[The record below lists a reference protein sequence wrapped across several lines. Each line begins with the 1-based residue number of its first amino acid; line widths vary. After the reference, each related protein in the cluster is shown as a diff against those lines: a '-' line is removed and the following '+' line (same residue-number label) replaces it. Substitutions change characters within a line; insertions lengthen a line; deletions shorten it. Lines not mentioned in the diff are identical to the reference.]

1 LWLIRH
7 AEVEIRYQNVFG
19 GIIDMDLSD
28 RGRQQ
33 AAALAGY
40 LRRQPL
46 DAVYASPMRRVQQT
60 LAPLMN
66 NGTPAPIV
74 LPGLREA
81 DFGDWTGLSWAEVQA
96 RHGVSAFSWLEQLE
110 RGGIPNAET
119 VPALRARVEDCLRQI
134 IAANAG
140 RQVAVFC
147 HGGVIRVALAILL
160 DWPLAPFAAFEIDY
174 TSVSRVIVSPDDA
187 QVSLLNFTPWSDLPD
202 AEHGTRRE
210 R

>member
-1 LWLIRH
+1 M
-7 AEVEIRYQNVFG
+7 G
-19 GIIDMDLSD
+19 LSD

-33 AAALAGY
+33 AAALADY

-60 LAPLMN
+60 LVSLMN
-66 NGTPAPIV
+66 NGSPAPVV

-81 DFGDWTGLSWAEVQA
+81 DFGDWTGLSWMEVQA
-96 RHGVSAFSWLEQLE
+96 RHGVSAYSWLEQLE

-134 IAANAG
+134 VAANAG
-140 RQVAVFC
+140 RQAAVFC

-160 DWPLAPFAAFEIDY
+160 DWPLARLAAFEIDY
-174 TSVSRVIVSPDDA
+174 ASVSRVIVSPDDA
-187 QVSLLNFTPWSDLPD
+187 QVSLLNFTPWSDLAD
-202 AEHGTRRE
+202 TLGGKRSGR
-210 R
+210 